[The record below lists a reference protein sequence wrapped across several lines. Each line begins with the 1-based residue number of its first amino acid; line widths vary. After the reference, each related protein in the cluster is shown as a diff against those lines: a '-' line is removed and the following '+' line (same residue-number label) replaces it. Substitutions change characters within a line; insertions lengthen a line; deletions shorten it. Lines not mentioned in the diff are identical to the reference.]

1 MLLFRLTL
9 AINKAVDDSHDFE
22 RRILAAQG
30 YHELGLWREARL
42 ELDGLADGA
51 QQRTDVLE
59 MRILILINES
69 NWREALKFSQR
80 LAEAAPQE
88 EGGWV
93 HSAYCL
99 HEMGQTDDAIKVLLA
114 APPSLREKAIFHY
127 NLACYSCVLGRI
139 EAAREALHRSFEIDK
154 RYRDFARS
162 DRDLEPL
169 HPELG

>member
-1 MLLFRLTL
+1 ME
-9 AINKAVDDSHDFE
+9 DFQ

-30 YHELGLWREARL
+30 YHELGLYREAWR
-42 ELDGLADGA
+42 ELDGLSSTA
-51 QQRTDVLE
+51 QQRADVLE
-59 MRILILINES
+59 MRVLILINEQK
-69 NWREALKFSQR
+69 WREALTVSRR
-80 LAEAAPQE
+80 LSEVAPEE